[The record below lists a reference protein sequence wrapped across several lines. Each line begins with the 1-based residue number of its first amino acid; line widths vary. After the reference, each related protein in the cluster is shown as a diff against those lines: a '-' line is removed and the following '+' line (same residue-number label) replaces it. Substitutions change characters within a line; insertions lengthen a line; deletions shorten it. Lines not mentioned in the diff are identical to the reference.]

1 MISIIYA
8 FTTTAPVV
16 TADDSN
22 NTTGNNT
29 INARRQPYD
38 DGYGYGY
45 GYEHRYE
52 AEYARPVSCF
62 SSDTLVTLINQQ
74 KIPIGKRRVGD
85 QLLTLSGTKIVS
97 TEMMMM
103 LDQNQLSSAMFYTI
117 ITASGHRVSLTSL
130 HLIAAIT
137 YDGHIAYI
145 PAKNI
150 KNGDTLRVVTNGR
163 VYSSSV
169 IDIIKEIKFGYYA
182 PLSITGTLLA
192 NNVEVSCFSNVK
204 NHDIVQ
210 FYMSPLRWYYR
221 LSRLLS
227 IEQPFGNHTVNGIH
241 YVAYLLHKIA
251 QFVYP
256 SIIQLS

>member
-1 MISIIYA
+1 MISNIYA

-45 GYEHRYE
+45 GHGYEHRYE

-74 KIPIGKRRVGD
+74 KIPIGKLQVGD
-85 QLLTLSGTKIVS
+85 QLLTLFGTKIVS

-137 YDGHIAYI
+137 YDEHITYI

-182 PLSITGTLLA
+182 P
-192 NNVEVSCFSNVK
+192 
-204 NHDIVQ
+204 
-210 FYMSPLRWYYR
+210 
-221 LSRLLS
+221 
-227 IEQPFGNHTVNGIH
+227 
-241 YVAYLLHKIA
+241 
-251 QFVYP
+251 
-256 SIIQLS
+256 